1 MKDIKRDWQKY
12 LMLSIPVALVL
23 LFSYFPMYGVLLAF
37 KKYNTFLGFWESPWV
52 GMENFIRIFSLPRF
66 ARVVTNTLRLN
77 LLQLLL
83 GFPAPILFA
92 LLLNEMRSVKMM
104 RAVQTVS
111 YLPHFLSTVIIYG
124 IVFQLCAPT
133 TGLLNQIAVAVSDAL
148 GRDSSVL
155 AVYGLPFLTVPSWWM
170 GTYIVSGIWSGI
182 GWGSIIYIATI
193 TGINPELYEAAEV
206 DGAGRLKKIRHI
218 TLPGLKPTIA
228 LLLILNI
235 GGIAS
240 IGFEKPWLF
249 VNPLVQDIGEVI
261 SVYIYNVGLGRGD
274 FSAANV
280 VGLTQ
285 SVVNV
290 ILVLTANS
298 IAKMLGQDGLM

>member
-52 GMENFIRIFSLPRF
+52 GMENFIRIFNLPRF